1 MCIRDRTLEE
11 IANYIVSDGKGILAA
26 DESSG
31 TIEKRFKSINVESTE
46 DNRRKYREMLFRSP
60 VMAEAIGGVILFDE
74 TLRQKSSDGDY
85 LRNVILDHGS
95 LPGIKVDQ
103 GVKEFEG
110 GSDEKITT
118 GLDGLHERCQE
129 YEKLG
134 AKFTKWRAVINV
146 SDEIPSNNCIS
157 ENMNALAEYALIAQQ
172 SNMVPIV
179 EPEVIMDGSHSV
191 ERCHEVTNQ
200 TLLVLFEMLDKKNVN
215 IKGTLLKP
223 NMVVSGTENNYQ
235 APIEEV
241 AEKTLQ
247 CLKSSVPDEL
257 PGIVFLSG
265 GQSDLDATAHLDA
278 MNKIGGF
285 KWKLSFSYGR
295 ALQQAA
301 LKTWAGKDDNLEAAQ
316 KAFSHRAVMNM
327 KAAQGQWD
335 KSLEG

>member
-1 MCIRDRTLEE
+1 MIPKTLEE

-157 ENMNALAEYALIAQQ
+157 ENMKALAEYALIAQQ
-172 SNMVPIV
+172 NNMVPIV
-179 EPEVIMDGSHSV
+179 EPEVIMDGPHSV

-301 LKTWAGKDDNLEAAQ
+301 LKTWAGEDDNLEAAQ

-327 KAAQGQWD
+327 KAAQGQWN

>member
-1 MCIRDRTLEE
+1 MIPKTLEE

-146 SDEIPSNNCIS
+146 NDEMPSNNCIS

>member
-1 MCIRDRTLEE
+1 MIPKTLEE

-60 VMAEAIGGVILFDE
+60 VMAETIGGVILFDE
-74 TLRQKSSDGDY
+74 TLRQKSSDGGY

-172 SNMVPIV
+172 NNMVPIV

>member
-1 MCIRDRTLEE
+1 MIPKTLEE

-146 SDEIPSNNCIS
+146 SDEIPSNNCIN

-172 SNMVPIV
+172 NNMVPIV

-327 KAAQGQWD
+327 KAAKGQWD

>member
-1 MCIRDRTLEE
+1 MIPKTLEE

-146 SDEIPSNNCIS
+146 SDEIPSNNCIN

-301 LKTWAGKDDNLEAAQ
+301 LKTWAGEDDNLEAAQ

>member
-1 MCIRDRTLEE
+1 MIPKTLEE

-103 GVKEFEG
+103 GVKELEG

-146 SDEIPSNNCIS
+146 SDEIPSNNCVN

-172 SNMVPIV
+172 NNMVPIV

>member
-1 MCIRDRTLEE
+1 MIPKTLEE

-85 LRNVILDHGS
+85 LRNVILGHGS

-200 TLLVLFEMLDKKNVN
+200 TLLVLFEMLNKKNVN

-235 APIEEV
+235 APIEVV

>member
-1 MCIRDRTLEE
+1 MIPKTLEE

-74 TLRQKSSDGDY
+74 TLRQKSGDGDY

-157 ENMNALAEYALIAQQ
+157 ANMNALAEYALIAQQ
-172 SNMVPIV
+172 NNMVPIV

-301 LKTWAGKDDNLEAAQ
+301 LKTWAGEDDNLEAAQ

>member
-1 MCIRDRTLEE
+1 MTPKTLEE

-74 TLRQKSSDGDY
+74 TLRQKSGDGDY

-172 SNMVPIV
+172 NNMVPIV
-179 EPEVIMDGSHSV
+179 EPEVIMDGPHSV

>member
-1 MCIRDRTLEE
+1 MIPKTLEE

-103 GVKEFEG
+103 GVKEFES

>member
-1 MCIRDRTLEE
+1 MIPKTLEE

-46 DNRRKYREMLFRSP
+46 NNRRKYREMLFRSP

-110 GSDEKITT
+110 GIDEKITT

-172 SNMVPIV
+172 NNMVPIV

-191 ERCHEVTNQ
+191 ERCHEVTHN
-200 TLLVLFEMLDKKNVN
+200 TLLILFEMLDKKNIN

-223 NMVVSGTENNYQ
+223 NMVVSGTENSYQ

-301 LKTWAGKDDNLEAAQ
+301 LKTWAGEDDNLEAAQ

>member
-1 MCIRDRTLEE
+1 MIPKTLEE

-134 AKFTKWRAVINV
+134 AKFSKWRAVINV
-146 SDEIPSNNCIS
+146 SDEIPSNNCIN

-172 SNMVPIV
+172 NNMVPIV

-301 LKTWAGKDDNLEAAQ
+301 LKTWAGEDNNLEAAQ

>member
-1 MCIRDRTLEE
+1 MIPKTLEE

-172 SNMVPIV
+172 NNMVPIV

-191 ERCHEVTNQ
+191 ERCNEVTNQ

-301 LKTWAGKDDNLEAAQ
+301 LKTWAGEDDNLEAAQ

-327 KAAQGQWD
+327 KAAQGQWN

>member
-1 MCIRDRTLEE
+1 MIPKTLEE
-11 IANYIVSDGKGILAA
+11 IASYIVRDGKGILAA
-26 DESSG
+26 DESTG
-31 TIEKRFKSINVESTE
+31 TIEKRFRSIDVESTE

-60 VMAEAIGGVILFDE
+60 AMAEAIGGVILFDE
-74 TLRQKSSDGDY
+74 TLRQKASDGNY
-85 LRNVILDHGS
+85 LRDVILDHGS

-103 GVKEFEG
+103 GVKELES

-129 YEKLG
+129 YDKLG
-134 AKFTKWRAVINV
+134 AKFTKWRAVIHV
-146 SDEIPSNNCIS
+146 SDDLPSNKCIR

-172 SNMVPIV
+172 NNMVPIV

-200 TLLVLFEMLDKKNVN
+200 ALLILFEMLDKKKVN

-223 NMVVSGTENNYQ
+223 NMVVSGTKNSYQ
-235 APIEEV
+235 ATIQEV
-241 AEKTLQ
+241 ANKTIQ

-265 GQSDLDATAHLDA
+265 GQSDFDATAHLDA

-301 LKTWAGKDDNLEAAQ
+301 LKTWAGNDSKLKAAQ
-316 KAFSHRAVMNM
+316 MAFSHRAIMNM
-327 KAAQGQWD
+327 KAAEGQWD
-335 KSLEG
+335 KSLES

>member
-1 MCIRDRTLEE
+1 MIPKTLEE

-85 LRNVILDHGS
+85 LRNIILDHGS

-103 GVKEFEG
+103 GVKELEG

>member
-1 MCIRDRTLEE
+1 MIPKTLEE
-11 IANYIVSDGKGILAA
+11 IANYIVNDGKGILAA

-146 SDEIPSNNCIS
+146 SDEIPSNNCIN

-172 SNMVPIV
+172 NNMVPIV

-301 LKTWAGKDDNLEAAQ
+301 LKTWAGEDDNLEAAQ

>member
-301 LKTWAGKDDNLEAAQ
+301 LKTWAGKDHNLEAAQ

>member
-1 MCIRDRTLEE
+1 MIPKTLEE
-11 IANYIVSDGKGILAA
+11 TANYIVSDGKGILAA

-60 VMAEAIGGVILFDE
+60 TMAEAIGGVILFDE
-74 TLRQKSSDGDY
+74 TLRQKSSDGNY

-301 LKTWAGKDDNLEAAQ
+301 LKTWAGEDDNLEAAQ

>member
-1 MCIRDRTLEE
+1 MIPKTLEE

-103 GVKEFEG
+103 GVKELEG

-172 SNMVPIV
+172 NNMVPIV

-191 ERCHEVTNQ
+191 KRCDEVTNH

>member
-1 MCIRDRTLEE
+1 MIPKTLEE

-191 ERCHEVTNQ
+191 ERCHDVTNQ
-200 TLLVLFEMLDKKNVN
+200 TLLELFEILDKKNVY
-215 IKGTLLKP
+215 IKATLLKP

>member
-1 MCIRDRTLEE
+1 MIPKTLEE

-172 SNMVPIV
+172 NNMVPIV

-301 LKTWAGKDDNLEAAQ
+301 LKTWAGEDDNLEAAQ

-327 KAAQGQWD
+327 KAALGQWD

>member
-1 MCIRDRTLEE
+1 MIPKTLEE

-129 YEKLG
+129 YEKHG

-172 SNMVPIV
+172 NNMVPIV

-327 KAAQGQWD
+327 KAALGQWD

>member
-1 MCIRDRTLEE
+1 MIPKTLEE

-74 TLRQKSSDGDY
+74 TLKQKSGDGDY

-172 SNMVPIV
+172 NNMVPIV

>member
-1 MCIRDRTLEE
+1 MIPKTLEE

-301 LKTWAGKDDNLEAAQ
+301 LKTWAGKDENLEAAQ

>member
-1 MCIRDRTLEE
+1 MIPKTLEE

-46 DNRRKYREMLFRSP
+46 ENRRKYREMLFRSP

-74 TLRQKSSDGDY
+74 TLKQKSGDGDY

-172 SNMVPIV
+172 NNMVPIV

>member
-1 MCIRDRTLEE
+1 MIPKTLEE

-172 SNMVPIV
+172 NNMVPIV

-235 APIEEV
+235 ARIEEV
-241 AEKTLQ
+241 AEKTLE
-247 CLKSSVPDEL
+247 CLKSSVPGEL

>member
-1 MCIRDRTLEE
+1 MIPKTLEE

-172 SNMVPIV
+172 NNMVPIV

-301 LKTWAGKDDNLEAAQ
+301 LKAWAGKDDNLEAAQ

>member
-1 MCIRDRTLEE
+1 MIPKTLEE

-146 SDEIPSNNCIS
+146 SDEIPSNNCLN

-172 SNMVPIV
+172 NNMVPIV

-200 TLLVLFEMLDKKNVN
+200 TLLILFEMLDKKNVN

>member
-1 MCIRDRTLEE
+1 MIPKTLEE

-26 DESSG
+26 DESLG

-85 LRNVILDHGS
+85 LRNVILNHSS

-172 SNMVPIV
+172 NNMVPIV
-179 EPEVIMDGSHSV
+179 EPEVIMDGPHSV
-191 ERCHEVTNQ
+191 ERCHEITNQ

-301 LKTWAGKDDNLEAAQ
+301 LKTWAGEDDNLEAAQ

-327 KAAQGQWD
+327 KAALGQWD

>member
-1 MCIRDRTLEE
+1 MIPKTLEE

-74 TLRQKSSDGDY
+74 TLTQKSSDGDY

-172 SNMVPIV
+172 NNMVPIV

-191 ERCHEVTNQ
+191 ESCHEVTNQ

-301 LKTWAGKDDNLEAAQ
+301 LKTWAGEDDNLEAAQ

>member
-1 MCIRDRTLEE
+1 MIPKTLEE

-172 SNMVPIV
+172 NNMVPIV

-235 APIEEV
+235 APIGEV
-241 AEKTLQ
+241 VEKTLQ

-301 LKTWAGKDDNLEAAQ
+301 LKTWAGEDDNLEAAQ

>member
-1 MCIRDRTLEE
+1 MIPKTLEE

-103 GVKEFEG
+103 GVKDLEG

-146 SDEIPSNNCIS
+146 NDEIPSNNCIS

-172 SNMVPIV
+172 NNMVPIV

-316 KAFSHRAVMNM
+316 KAFSHRAEMNM

>member
-1 MCIRDRTLEE
+1 MIPKTLEE

-172 SNMVPIV
+172 NNMVPIV
-179 EPEVIMDGSHSV
+179 EPEVIMDGPHSV
-191 ERCHEVTNQ
+191 ERCHEITNQ

-301 LKTWAGKDDNLEAAQ
+301 LKTWAGEDDNLEAAQ